1 MRIMLFFT
9 VEDVAICDMIEIAS
23 LQTHEM
29 KVENYLLKIIS
40 VQSAASLSSTGKS
53 HKAEVSG

>member
-1 MRIMLFFT
+1 MLFFT

-29 KVENYLLKIIS
+29 KSENYLLKIIS